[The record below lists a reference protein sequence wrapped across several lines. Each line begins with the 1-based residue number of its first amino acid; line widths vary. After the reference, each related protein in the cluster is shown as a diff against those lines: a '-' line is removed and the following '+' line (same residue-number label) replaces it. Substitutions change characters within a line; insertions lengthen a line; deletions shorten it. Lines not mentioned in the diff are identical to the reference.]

1 MNTMNRRR
9 FERFA
14 VSPMYTDVKVCSL
27 ESVLPTLDGH
37 AYDVSEGGVQFELDS
52 ILPPGTPVAMEL
64 TFPGGAFDDFEPR
77 ANTVVVVGNIVW
89 ADDSEPGPV
98 RMAVAITR
106 YARET
111 DRERLLKN
119 LSKGRISRAA

>member
-1 MNTMNRRR
+1 MNTVNRRR

-27 ESVLPTLDGH
+27 ELVLPTYEGH

-52 ILPPGTPVAMEL
+52 MLPTGTPVAMEL
-64 TFPGGAFDDFEPR
+64 TFPGSAFDEIDPR

-89 ADDSEPGPV
+89 ADGSEPGPV

-106 YARET
+106 FARET

>member
-1 MNTMNRRR
+1 MNTINRRR
-9 FERFA
+9 YERLT
-14 VSPMYTDVKVCSL
+14 VPPMYTEVKVCSL
-27 ESVLPTLDGH
+27 ESVLPTLEGH

-64 TFPGGAFDDFEPR
+64 KFPGSAFEELEPR
-77 ANTVVVVGNIVW
+77 ENMVVVVGNIVW

-106 YARET
+106 FARET
-111 DRERLLKN
+111 DRERLRKQ
-119 LSKGRISRAA
+119 LSRGRSARAA

>member
-1 MNTMNRRR
+1 MNTINRRR

-27 ESVLPTLDGH
+27 ASVLPTLDGH

-64 TFPGGAFDDFEPR
+64 TFPGSVYDDLEPR

-119 LSKGRISRAA
+119 LSKGRVSRAA